1 MDIIGDADELG
12 PVPPEQGP
20 PGRRALVQQADL
32 LHAVADGLIALGAA
46 VAVAALGLVIV
57 VHTATSHVNGGPGDY
72 FAVAVWLTGASLGVP
87 VHLANTAT
95 LPGAPQL
102 ETNAVQGRAIVW
114 LLTAIVLVL
123 AYRLTR
129 RRERLRPSA
138 SLAQLSVRALLT
150 ALAVTLFLLV
160 LALATTRASV
170 FGQTPADAFTG
181 VYSTSSIGLE
191 PGFVFAGPLLL
202 TAVAALAGAATATT
216 PRDRAA
222 SELARWGPVLR
233 LAWRQVVVIGT
244 ITGVTL
250 LVYACTEIGQHS
262 SGRATAVA
270 VIGLTLLLPNLTI
283 YGTLGGF
290 GTTFFYG
297 ATEVSIGPGIRPGS
311 SSVSHSVGIF
321 GSFRPWIVW
330 LMLATAV
337 VGTLLPALIARRAER
352 SGRSGRKRGA
362 DYPLPGVWRATLT
375 GLLTALAVVLL
386 GSLSDTQSTSSSF
399 GPPGSSSSL
408 HDRLSA
414 GPSLLAAAGL
424 TAVWFSLCYL
434 ATSIATR
441 SARPGLPGDT

>member
-12 PVPPEQGP
+12 PGPPEQEPSGW
-20 PGRRALVQQADL
+20 RVLVQPADL
-32 LHAVADGLIALGAA
+32 LHAVVDGLVALGTAI
-46 VAVAALGLVIV
+46 AVAALGLVIV
-57 VHTATSHVNGGPGDY
+57 VYTATSHVNGGPGDF

-87 VHLANTAT
+87 VHLANSAT
-95 LPGAPQL
+95 LPGAPHL
-102 ETNAVQGRAIVW
+102 ETNTVQGRAVVW

-123 AYRLTR
+123 AYRLAR

-138 SLAQLSVRALLT
+138 SLAQLSVRTLLT
-150 ALAVTLFLLV
+150 ALAVTLSLLV
-160 LALATTRASV
+160 LALTTTRASV
-170 FGQTPADAFTG
+170 FGQTPADVFTG
-181 VYSTSSIGLE
+181 VYSTSRIGLE

-202 TAVAALAGAATATT
+202 TAVAALAGAAIATT
-216 PRDRAA
+216 LRCRVAG
-222 SELARWGPVLR
+222 ELARWGLVFR
-233 LAWRQVVVIGT
+233 LAWRQVLVIGT

-250 LVYACTEIGQHS
+250 LVYACTEIGQRS
-262 SGRATAVA
+262 SGRETALA

-297 ATEVSIGPGIRPGS
+297 ATEVSIGPGIHPRS
-311 SSVSHSVGIF
+311 SNVSHSIGIF

-330 LMLATAV
+330 LILAAAV
-337 VGTLLPALIARRAER
+337 VGTLLPALMARRAER
-352 SGRSGRKRGA
+352 SGRMRGV

-386 GSLSDTQSTSSSF
+386 GALSDTQSTSLSF
-399 GPPGSSSSL
+399 GPADSGSSL

-434 ATSIATR
+434 AASIATR